1 MMKYNQ
7 VSEFVD
13 GVAVATHRNETGNLT
28 WGLIDKDNNPVSEFK
43 YNYVERWGE
52 GYYKCEIGARKN
64 ILRNDGSEV
73 LKVWFNDVFKVKK
86 GLFIFS
92 NTIRK
97 TKEHPTLYM
106 HGLASVNGDILV
118 PPIFNRLMWHDE
130 VVLDFFYAEID
141 KKPYLIT
148 KSGSIIDPAG
158 DHLPKPSEG
167 EDNFE
172 WNGPQKTVCDG
183 CIFTDGINGKGEGCR
198 KLQKEE
204 FRNNVI
210 KGSCDHFKRNEQ
222 DLSRQEEREQ
232 YKEKQKK
239 DEESKIADEYAVNLL
254 KDFIRDKLD
263 GDILRLTS
271 FDFHDLRDDK
281 KYGNC
286 GGYAFCPE
294 KTSIMKA
301 IMALAFKEVWP
312 GISYNGLE
320 HYDYEADMV
329 NTYLMILGF
338 PLGDNFKGLRN
349 FRPDAALLDRCWAF
363 YRLCH
368 TIGNYAVWPG
378 GLYLCRE
385 KLRRSQRYIDTYLQA
400 LQHAFLNPTKGNS
413 DLVKAIHG
421 KQMIYSIYEGKE
433 GFAKMCRKLL
443 LGDYIDYMGNP
454 IQMFYGVWS
463 DQKDLTRENYFKAI
477 EQYFDFCEEEIVKRS
492 KLIAERLMAALEMNS
507 TVAENEVLTIQ
518 LPEKYEA
525 LAALPDDP
533 EGAQSYGKDTSGA
546 VCFVQ
551 TYPIKEEKVM
561 PMNDNLSIIAGIH
574 ESLGERQGLI
584 EVINGMTRYNKRY
597 VYSIVK
603 SGRIPSGMNYILT
616 MHLVKSGLALCVKGL
631 FEERGTTGVRDAT
644 VYEYARRENLVT
656 EVGKGWFKDPYDETF
671 TNGLVMNLAEDRKYD
686 HSFPKHPL
694 SEMRKLI
701 EYIIENN

>member
-1 MMKYNQ
+1 MKYNQ
-7 VSEFVD
+7 MSEFVD
-13 GVAVATHRNETGNLT
+13 GVAVATHRNEMGNLT

-52 GYYKCEIGARKN
+52 GYYKCEIGTKKN
-64 ILRNDGSEV
+64 ILRKDGSEV

-86 GLFIFS
+86 GLFIVS

-97 TKEHPTLYM
+97 TKDHPTLYM

-130 VVLDFFYAEID
+130 VVLDFFYGEID

-158 DHLPKPSEG
+158 DHLPKLSE
-167 EDNFE
+167 EKDNFE
-172 WNGPQKTVCDG
+172 WNGPQNTVCDG
-183 CIFTDGINGKGEGCR
+183 CIFTDGINSKGEGCR

-210 KGSCDHFKRNEQ
+210 KGNCDHFKRDEQ
-222 DLSRQEEREQ
+222 QLSRQEEHDK

-239 DEESKIADEYAVNLL
+239 DKESKVTDEYAVNLVN
-254 KDFIRDKLD
+254 DFIRDKLD
-263 GDILRLTS
+263 GDIMRLTS

-286 GGYAFCPE
+286 GGFAFCPE

-301 IMALAFKEVWP
+301 IMTLAFTEAWP
-312 GISYNGLE
+312 EISYYGFDN
-320 HYDYEADMV
+320 YDYEADMV

-349 FRPDAALLDRCWAF
+349 FRPDAELLDRAWAF

-368 TIGNYAVWPG
+368 TIGNYAAWPG
-378 GLYLCRE
+378 GLCLCRD

-400 LQHAFLNPTKGNS
+400 LHQAFTNPRRGNS
-413 DLVKAIHG
+413 DLVQAIHN
-421 KQMIYSIYEGKE
+421 KRKIYSIYQGDE
-433 GFAKMCRKLL
+433 GFADMCRKML
-443 LGDYIDYMGNP
+443 LGDYIDYMGKP

-463 DQKDLTRENYFKAI
+463 DQKDLTREHYFKAI
-477 EQYFDFCEEEIVKRS
+477 EQYFDFCEEEIFKRS
-492 KLIAERLMAALEMNS
+492 KLIVKRLMSALEMKS
-507 TVAENEVLTIQ
+507 SVTEEEILTIQ
-518 LPEKYEA
+518 FPEKYESLATLPEDPVGA
-525 LAALPDDP
+525 L
-533 EGAQSYGKDTSGA
+533 SFGKDTSGA

-551 TYPIKEEKVM
+551 TYPVKEKETM
-561 PMNDNLSIIAGIH
+561 PMSDNQSIIDAIH
-574 ESLGERQGLI
+574 EGLGEKQGLI
-584 EVINGMTRYNKRY
+584 EVSNGTTKYNKQY

-603 SGRIPSGMNYILT
+603 SGRQSSGMNYILT
-616 MHLVKSGLALCVKGL
+616 MHLVKNGLAHCIRGQ
-631 FEERGTTGVRDAT
+631 FEERGTAGARDAT

-656 EVGKGWFKDPYDETF
+656 ETGQGWFKDPYDENYTK
-671 TNGLVMNLAEDRKYD
+671 GLVMNLSEDRKYD
-686 HSFPKHPL
+686 YSFPKHPL
-694 SEMRKLI
+694 SELRKLVD
-701 EYIIENN
+701 YVIENN